1 LNTRCVIIDVIHNKS
16 INLTRN
22 HLMLKHFLRQSS
34 RSNLTTNQ
42 LILFGLLSI
51 ALTACS
57 KEEVKIK
64 SPAPAVSVYSI
75 KSQAIGGYR
84 EFVARTEAFK
94 EADLRARVEGELLER
109 HFREGS
115 IVEKG
120 QVLLRIDPAAY
131 KAALSAAKADLSSRI
146 SGKENAKRNLKR
158 ANDLIN
164 DGYIS
169 QSDFDRLTTEDSQ
182 AKSAVKAAQA
192 SVEKAELDL
201 SYTTIT
207 APFTGRI
214 GKVNYNVGN
223 VVGPTSNI
231 LATLIITDP
240 IFASFQVEESTYIS
254 YQQAHQGIN
263 TEDDNEFDIS
273 LRLPNNSEYPEKGTL
288 DFADTKISEGMGT
301 VELRTVF
308 PNPQNIIL
316 PGLFV
321 TLILESQSKEE
332 MALIPQA
339 AVQESQQGKF
349 VLIVDENN
357 KVKQRH
363 VVLGR
368 RINAMWVAEKG
379 VEIGEK
385 VIVEGLQKVRAG
397 VEVRGVEK
405 NVDSVVGTISD
416 LDTKAVDPS
425 KVTERNISPSATTDK

>member
-1 LNTRCVIIDVIHNKS
+1 
-16 INLTRN
+16 
-22 HLMLKHFLRQSS
+22 MLKHFLRQSS

>member
-1 LNTRCVIIDVIHNKS
+1 
-16 INLTRN
+16 
-22 HLMLKHFLRQSS
+22 MLKYFLIQSK
-34 RSNLTTNQ
+34 RSNLTTNKF
-42 LILFGLLSI
+42 LLFGLLSI
-51 ALTACS
+51 MLIACS
-57 KEEVKIK
+57 KEEVKVK
-64 SPAPAVSVYSI
+64 PPAPAVSVYAI
-75 KSQAIGGYR
+75 QSQAIGGYR

-131 KAALSAAKADLSSRI
+131 EAALSAAKADLSSRL
-146 SGKENAKRNLKR
+146 SGEENAKRNLKR

-240 IFASFQVEESTYIS
+240 IFASFQVEESIYIS
-254 YQQAHQGIN
+254 YQQAHQGTN
-263 TEDDNEFDIS
+263 TEDNTEFEIS
-273 LRLPNNSEYPEKGTL
+273 LRLPNNSAYPEKGKL

-301 VELRTVF
+301 VELRTIF

-349 VLIVDENN
+349 VLIVNEDN
-357 KVKQRH
+357 KVIQRH

-379 VEIGEK
+379 VAIGEK
-385 VIVEGLQKVRAG
+385 VIVEGLQKVRSG
-397 VEVRGVEK
+397 VEVRGIEK
-405 NVDSVVGTISD
+405 SVDPVVGTISD
-416 LDTKAVDPS
+416 LDNKAVDSS
-425 KVTERNISPSATTDK
+425 KVNERNISPSATTDK

>member
-1 LNTRCVIIDVIHNKS
+1 
-16 INLTRN
+16 
-22 HLMLKHFLRQSS
+22 MLKYFLIQSK
-34 RSNLTTNQ
+34 RSNLTTNKF
-42 LILFGLLSI
+42 LLFGLLSI
-51 ALTACS
+51 MLTACS
-57 KEEVKIK
+57 KEEVKVK
-64 SPAPAVSVYSI
+64 PPAPAVSVYAI
-75 KSQAIGGYR
+75 QSQAIGGYR

-131 KAALSAAKADLSSRI
+131 EAALSAAKADLSSRL
-146 SGKENAKRNLKR
+146 SGEENAKRNLKR

-240 IFASFQVEESTYIS
+240 IFASFQVEESIYIS
-254 YQQAHQGIN
+254 YQQAHQGTN
-263 TEDDNEFDIS
+263 TEDNTEFEIS
-273 LRLPNNSEYPEKGTL
+273 LRLPNNSAYPEKGKL

-301 VELRTVF
+301 VELRTIF

-349 VLIVDENN
+349 VLIVNEDN
-357 KVKQRH
+357 KVIQRH

-379 VEIGEK
+379 VAIGEK
-385 VIVEGLQKVRAG
+385 VIVEGLQKVRSG
-397 VEVRGVEK
+397 VEVRGIEK
-405 NVDSVVGTISD
+405 SVDPVVGTISD
-416 LDTKAVDPS
+416 LDNKAVDSS
-425 KVTERNISPSATTDK
+425 KVNERNISPSATTDK

>member
-1 LNTRCVIIDVIHNKS
+1 
-16 INLTRN
+16 
-22 HLMLKHFLRQSS
+22 MLKHFLKQSS
-34 RSNLTTNQ
+34 GSNLTTNKFV
-42 LILFGLLSI
+42 LFGLLSLT
-51 ALTACS
+51 LTACS
-57 KEEVKIK
+57 KDEVKIK
-64 SPAPAVSVYSI
+64 PPAPAVSVYSI

-94 EADLRARVEGELLER
+94 EADLRSRVEGELLER
-109 HFREGS
+109 YFREGS

-131 KAALSAAKADLSSRI
+131 EVVLSAAKADLSSRI
-146 SGKENAKRNLKR
+146 SGQENAKRNLKR
-158 ANDLIN
+158 ANDLIG

-254 YQQAHQGIN
+254 YQQAHQGTN

-273 LRLPNNSEYPEKGTL
+273 LRLPNNSEYPEKGKL
-288 DFADTKISEGMGT
+288 DFTDTKISKGMGT

-397 VEVRGVEK
+397 VEVKGIEK
-405 NVDSVVGTISD
+405 NVDPVIGTISG
-416 LDTKAVDPS
+416 LDTKVVDPS
-425 KVTERNISPSATTDK
+425 KITEPNISLSVATSK